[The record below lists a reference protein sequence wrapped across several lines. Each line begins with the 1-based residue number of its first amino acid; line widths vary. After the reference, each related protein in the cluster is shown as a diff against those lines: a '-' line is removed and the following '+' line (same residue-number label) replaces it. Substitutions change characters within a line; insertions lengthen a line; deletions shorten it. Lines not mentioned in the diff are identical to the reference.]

1 MTPFIGNIEY
11 QFILARVHQ
20 KSNNFNRKG
29 KNMPGPLTGLKV
41 LDLTRVLAGPYATM
55 ILSDLGAEVIKIE
68 QPGTGDESR
77 NFGPF
82 KNDFSLYFMSVN
94 RGKRSV
100 TLNLKTKQGKHIFK
114 QLVKQSDILVENF
127 RLGTMRKL
135 DLDYETLAAEHP
147 SLIYAACSGFG
158 QTGPFSEQGAYDM
171 IIQGMGGIISITG
184 EPNGPPVRVGTSI
197 SDITS
202 ALFTTI
208 GIMSAL
214 HHRNKTGKGQLVDVA
229 MLDSLVAVL
238 ENAIVR
244 YFATDEI
251 PQPLGSRHP
260 AITPFEAFESADG
273 YIIIAI
279 GNDTLWCKF
288 CESVDEKHLI
298 SDPRFKTNAGRTD
311 NHGQLF
317 PILSEIMR
325 QRKTDEWIEALEK
338 IGVPCGPIN
347 TIDKVVNHPQVQARE
362 MITSVMHQVT
372 GSVEVPG
379 LPIKL
384 SDTPG
389 GVDAPA
395 PSLGEHTD
403 EVLTDVL
410 DMSIE
415 EIDLLRQEGII

>member
-1 MTPFIGNIEY
+1 
-11 QFILARVHQ
+11 
-20 KSNNFNRKG
+20 
-29 KNMPGPLTGLKV
+29 
-41 LDLTRVLAGPYATM
+41 VLAGPYATM

-68 QPGTGDESR
+68 QPELGDESR

-82 KNDFSLYFMSVN
+82 KNGFSLYFMSVN
-94 RGKRSV
+94 RGKRSI
-100 TLNLKTKQGKHIFK
+100 TLDLKTDRGKDIFK

-127 RLGTMRKL
+127 RPGTMKKL
-135 DLDYETLAAEHP
+135 GLDYDTLASEHP
-147 SLIYAACSGFG
+147 ALIYAACSGFG
-158 QTGPFSEQGAYDM
+158 QTGPFAEKGAYDM

-184 EPNGPPVRVGTSI
+184 EPDGPPVRVGTSI
-197 SDITS
+197 SDITA

-208 GIMSAL
+208 GILSAL
-214 HHRNKTGKGQLVDVA
+214 HNRNSTRKGQLVDVA

-273 YIIIAI
+273 HIIIAI
-279 GNDTLWCKF
+279 GNDTLWAKF
-288 CESVDEKHLI
+288 CEHVDQKNLI
-298 SDPRFKTNAGRTD
+298 SDSRFSSNGERTA
-311 NHGQLF
+311 NHSELF

-325 QRKTDEWIEALEK
+325 QRTTDEWIDALEN

-347 TIDKVVNHPQVQARE
+347 TIDKVVNHPQVQARD
-362 MITSVMHQVT
+362 MIAHVIHQMT
-372 GSVEVPG
+372 GAVEVPG

-389 GVDAPA
+389 DVDIPA
-395 PSLGEHTD
+395 PNLGEHTV
-403 EVLTDVL
+403 EILTDVL
-410 DMSIE
+410 KMSTDE
-415 EIDLLRQEGII
+415 VKQLKQERII

>member
-1 MTPFIGNIEY
+1 M
-11 QFILARVHQ
+11 A
-20 KSNNFNRKG
+20 
-29 KNMPGPLTGLKV
+29 GPLDGIKV
-41 LDLTRVLAGPYATM
+41 LDLTRVLAGPYTTM

-68 QPGTGDESR
+68 QPGIGDESR

-82 KNDFSLYFMSVN
+82 KNGFSLYFMSVN

-100 TLNLKTKQGKHIFK
+100 TLNLKSERGKTIFK

-127 RLGTMRKL
+127 RPGTMKKFG
-135 DLDYETLAAEHP
+135 LDYEALAAEHP

-158 QTGPFSEQGAYDM
+158 QTGPFAQQGAYDM

-184 EPNGPPVRVGTSI
+184 EPDGPPVRVGTSI
-197 SDITS
+197 SDITA

-208 GIMSAL
+208 GILSAL
-214 HHRNKTGKGQLVDVA
+214 HHRNNTGKGQLVDVA

-251 PQPLGSRHP
+251 PKPLGSRHP

-273 YIIIAI
+273 HVIIAI
-279 GNDTLWCKF
+279 GNDVLWAKF
-288 CESVDEKHLI
+288 CEHVDRKNLI
-298 SDPRFKTNAGRTD
+298 SDPRFSSNAERTA
-311 NHGQLF
+311 NHSELF

-325 QRKTDEWIEALEK
+325 QRTTDEWIDALEK

-347 TIDKVVNHPQVQARE
+347 TIDKVVNHPQVKARE
-362 MITSVMHQVT
+362 MITQVVHQVT
-372 GSVEVPG
+372 GAVEVPG
-379 LPIKL
+379 VPIKL

-389 GVDAPA
+389 DVDAPA
-395 PSLGEHTD
+395 PGLGEHTD
-403 EVLTDVL
+403 EILTDML
-410 DMSIE
+410 KMSSDE
-415 EIDLLRQEGII
+415 MEQLRQEGII

>member
-1 MTPFIGNIEY
+1 M
-11 QFILARVHQ
+11 
-20 KSNNFNRKG
+20 S
-29 KNMPGPLTGLKV
+29 GPLSGIKV

-68 QPGTGDESR
+68 QPEIGDESR

-82 KNDFSLYFMSVN
+82 KNGFSLYFMSVN
-94 RGKRSV
+94 RGKRSI
-100 TLNLKTKQGKHIFK
+100 TLDLKTDRGKDIFK

-127 RLGTMRKL
+127 RPGTMKKL
-135 DLDYETLAAEHP
+135 GLDYETLAAEHP
-147 SLIYAACSGFG
+147 ALIYAACSGFG
-158 QTGPFSEQGAYDM
+158 QTGPFAEKGAYDM

-184 EPNGPPVRVGTSI
+184 EPDGPPVRVGTSI
-197 SDITS
+197 SDITA

-208 GIMSAL
+208 GILSAL
-214 HHRNKTGKGQLVDVA
+214 HNRNSTGKGQLVDVA

-273 YIIIAI
+273 HIIIAI
-279 GNDTLWCKF
+279 GNDTLWAKF
-288 CESVDEKHLI
+288 CEHVDQKNLI
-298 SDPRFKTNAGRTD
+298 SDPRFSTNVERTA
-311 NHGQLF
+311 NHSELF

-325 QRKTDEWIEALEK
+325 QRTTDEWIDALEN

-347 TIDKVVNHPQVQARE
+347 TIDKVVNHPQVQARN
-362 MITSVMHQVT
+362 MITQVIHQMT
-372 GSVEVPG
+372 GAVEVPG

-389 GVDAPA
+389 DVDIPA
-395 PSLGEHTD
+395 PNLGEHTV
-403 EVLTDVL
+403 EILTDVL
-410 DMSIE
+410 KMSTDE
-415 EIDLLRQEGII
+415 VKQLKQEKII